1 MKRETVGHDASRGA
15 CLAQQQ
21 VEGDAFEEQLSVG
34 FGLADLAAF
43 HRIVVV
49 GDEEAV
55 RVGDPAFMVEK
66 LADQIETVLVTSY
79 N

>member
-1 MKRETVGHDASRGA
+1 M
-15 CLAQQQ
+15 
-21 VEGDAFEEQLSVG
+21 
-34 FGLADLAAF
+34 AAF